1 MMLILKNFTQ
11 YIPEYADLMIPALY
25 FQSEEGEDWY
35 FHRMRFSD
43 DTLKVCYD
51 NEGVIRSF
59 GFDASRLYPGGY
71 SVAEVEKNAVPEDI
85 SIDGSWMFDG
95 SAIVPRT
102 YTQAERVELA
112 DKKRLSLIADAVA
125 EMSPLSDAAEL
136 GRATT
141 EQSARL
147 TALKNYRLDL
157 IELDVSDPDNIVW
170 PELNDVA

>member
-35 FHRMRFSD
+35 FHRMRFSA

-51 NEGVIRSF
+51 SESVIRSF

-71 SVAEVEKNAVPEDI
+71 SIAEVDKSAVPEGI
-85 SIDGSWMFDG
+85 ATDGSWMFDG

-102 YTQAERVELA
+102 YTRTQKVELA
-112 DKKRLSLIADAVA
+112 NKKRLSLMADAVT
-125 EMSPLSDAAEL
+125 EMSPLSDAVEL
-136 GRATT
+136 GRATD

-157 IELDVSDPDNIVW
+157 IDLDVSEPDDIVW
-170 PELNDVA
+170 PELNA

>member
-1 MMLILKNFTQ
+1 MMLNLKNFTQ
-11 YIPEYADLMIPALY
+11 YIPEYAELMIPALY

-35 FHRMRFSD
+35 FHRTRFSA
-43 DTLKVCYD
+43 DTLKICYD
-51 NEGVIRSF
+51 SEGVIRSF

-102 YTQAERVELA
+102 YTQSERAELA
-112 DKKRLSLIADAVA
+112 DKKRQALISGAVA
-125 EMSPLSDAAEL
+125 EMSPLLDAVEL
-136 GRATT
+136 GRATA

-157 IELDVSDPDNIVW
+157 LELDVSDPDNIVW
-170 PELNDVA
+170 PELKDVA

>member
-25 FQSEEGEDWY
+25 FQSEKGEDWY
-35 FHRMRFSD
+35 FHRLRFHA
-43 DTLKVCYD
+43 DTLKICF
-51 NEGVIRSF
+51 NSEGVIRSF

-71 SVAEVEKNAVPEDI
+71 SVAEVEKNAVPAEI

-102 YTQAERVELA
+102 YTHSERIELA
-112 DKKRLSLIADAVA
+112 DKKRLSLMADAVA
-125 EMSPLSDAAEL
+125 EMSPLSDAVEL
-136 GRATT
+136 GRATA

-147 TALKNYRLDL
+147 IALKNFRLDL
-157 IELDVSDPDNIVW
+157 IELDVSDPDEIVW
-170 PELNDVA
+170 PRLHA

>member
-1 MMLILKNFTQ
+1 MMVILKNFTQ
-11 YIPEYADLMIPALY
+11 YIPEYAELMVPALY
-25 FQSEEGEDWY
+25 FQSEKGEDWY
-35 FHRMRFSD
+35 FHRLRFSA

-51 NEGVIRSF
+51 SEGVIRSF

-125 EMSPLSDAAEL
+125 EMSRLSDAVEL
-136 GRATT
+136 GRATP
-141 EQSARL
+141 EQKARL
-147 TALKNYRLDL
+147 LALKTYRLDL
-157 IELDVSDPDNIVW
+157 IELDVSDPDKIAW
-170 PELNDVA
+170 PELHDVA

>member
-25 FQSEEGEDWY
+25 FQSEKGEDWY

-43 DTLKVCYD
+43 ETLKVCYD
-51 NEGVIRSF
+51 SEGVIRSF

-71 SVAEVEKNAVPEDI
+71 SVAEVDKNAVPEGI
-85 SIDGSWMFDG
+85 AIDGSWMFDG

-102 YTQAERVELA
+102 YTQTEKVELA
-112 DKKRLSLIADAVA
+112 NKKRLSLMADAVT
-125 EMSPLSDAAEL
+125 EMSPLSDAVEL
-136 GRATT
+136 GRSTA

-147 TALKNYRLDL
+147 MALKNYRLDL
-157 IELDVSDPDNIVW
+157 IELDVSEPDDIVW
-170 PELNDVA
+170 PELNA

>member
-25 FQSEEGEDWY
+25 FQSENGEDWY
-35 FHRMRFSD
+35 FHRTRFSD

-51 NEGVIRSF
+51 SGGVIRSF
-59 GFDASRLYPGGY
+59 GFDAQRLYPGGY
-71 SVAEVEKNAVPEDI
+71 SVAEVEKDAVPAGI

-102 YTQAERVELA
+102 YTSAERVELA
-112 DKKRLSLIADAVA
+112 DKKRLALISDAVA
-125 EMSPLSDAAEL
+125 EMSPLLDAAEL
-136 GRATT
+136 GRASAA
-141 EQSARL
+141 QSAQL

-157 IELDVSDPDNIVW
+157 LELDVSDPDNIAW
-170 PELNDVA
+170 PEVNNVA

>member
-1 MMLILKNFTQ
+1 MTLILKNFTQ

-35 FHRMRFSD
+35 FHRTRFST

-51 NEGVIRSF
+51 SEGVIRSF

-71 SVAEVEKNAVPEDI
+71 SVAEVEKKAVPEDI

-102 YTQAERVELA
+102 YSQAERVELA
-112 DKKRLSLIADAVA
+112 DKKRLSFISDTVA
-125 EMSPLSDAAEL
+125 EMSPLLDAVEL
-136 GRATT
+136 GRATA

-147 TALKNYRLDL
+147 KALKNYRLDL
-157 IELDVSDPDNIVW
+157 LELDVSDPDNIVW
-170 PELNDVA
+170 PELKNVA